1 MWVRFPPL
9 VPTTYY
15 TMKQIPTNTYK
26 MSKPLKTMLA
36 NITDPHERTV
46 FKTSMID
53 AELTA
58 QIKPKTKVEK
68 TETEK
73 SA

>member
-1 MWVRFPPL
+1 
-9 VPTTYY
+9 
-15 TMKQIPTNTYK
+15 MKQIPTNTYK